1 VGAGKC
7 AVLLLRCCCELLGR
21 RDDLNDD
28 GVADVIDEGAAV
40 FVAALDFGLILTYAL
55 LSRSV

>member
-1 VGAGKC
+1 M
-7 AVLLLRCCCELLGR
+7 RCDAAAFFVCELLGR
-21 RDDLNDD
+21 SDDLNDD

-55 LSRSV
+55 LSGSV

>member
-1 VGAGKC
+1 VT
-7 AVLLLRCCCELLGR
+7 LLHFCCELFGR

-40 FVAALDFGLILTYAL
+40 FMASLDFGLINARTPQLKCL
-55 LSRSV
+55 I